1 MGRDKATLIAEG
13 TTLSV
18 RAGALL
24 ERVVDVAVEVGPGVS
39 GLRAT
44 WEEPRGEGPL
54 AAVAAGWD
62 VLGGRCHLGSA
73 LVLACDLPFVSEAL
87 LRLLATWDSI
97 GSVVPVVRGTPQP
110 LCARWGHDDLDDA
123 ARLVHAG
130 ERSLQHLALMPG
142 VVLLAESA
150 WSGVAEERE
159 FADVDSPSDLR
170 RLGLWPSSPPGTRS
184 GRPRA

>member
-13 TTLSV
+13 MTLSV
-18 RAGALL
+18 RAGQML

-44 WEEPRGEGPL
+44 WEDPRGEGPL

-62 VLGGRCHLGSA
+62 VLGGNGHLGAA

-87 LRLLATWDSI
+87 LRMLATWDSD
-97 GSVVPVVRGTPQP
+97 GSVVPVVQGRPQP

-123 ARLVHAG
+123 VQLAHAG
-130 ERSLQHLALMPG
+130 ERSLRHLAVRPG
-142 VVLLAESA
+142 VVLLTESA
-150 WSGVAEERE
+150 WSEVAEERE
-159 FADVDSPSDLR
+159 FADVDSPDDLR
-170 RLGLWPSSPPGTRS
+170 RLGLWPSSGPGS
-184 GRPRA
+184 

>member
-13 TTLSV
+13 MTLSV

-39 GLRAT
+39 GLLAT

-54 AAVAAGWD
+54 AAVAAGWG
-62 VLGGRCHLGSA
+62 VLGGRGHLGAA

-87 LRLLATWDSI
+87 LRLLATWDSD
-97 GSVVPVVRGTPQP
+97 GSVVPVVRGRPQP

-123 ARLVHAG
+123 VRLVHTGA
-130 ERSLQHLALMPG
+130 RSLQHLNVRPG

-150 WSGVAEERE
+150 WSVVAEERE
-159 FADVDSPSDLR
+159 FADVDSPDDLR
-170 RLGLWPSSPPGTRS
+170 RLGLWPGNRN
-184 GRPRA
+184 GI